1 MKAVDPGLLF
11 VWNPNGC
18 QTDPQTVSGNS
29 AMLTSLAEWYP
40 GNSSV
45 DIIAA
50 DAYDMDCTNSKLA
63 SQEGW
68 STYASAQ
75 NGGGT
80 SLNQITAFATANNK
94 PLALPEWGLNN
105 SGDDDPT
112 YVNGVASLVSA
123 NSDFSFNSYFDTNGD
138 GIAPLGSTIPNATA
152 AYIKAFK

>member
-1 MKAVDPGLLF
+1 MVSAMKAVDPSLLF

-18 QTDPQTVSGNS
+18 QTDPQTISGNS

-50 DAYDMDCTNSKLA
+50 DAYDTDCTNSKLV

-75 NGGGT
+75 DGGGT
-80 SLNQITAFATANNK
+80 SLN
-94 PLALPEWGLNN
+94 
-105 SGDDDPT
+105 
-112 YVNGVASLVSA
+112 
-123 NSDFSFNSYFDTNGD
+123 
-138 GIAPLGSTIPNATA
+138 
-152 AYIKAFK
+152 